1 MTQERIL
8 SLKVGGII
16 GGVSWHSTKQLYE
29 YINARVAEEKGGHNC
44 AKLVLINVNLQDI
57 LDAPDADAKGA
68 VIVDAAICA
77 EKAGADFVAL
87 GSNGLHQYAER
98 RRSVFRSF
106 TLRT

>member
-57 LDAPDADAKGA
+57 LDAPDADRK
-68 VIVDAAICA
+68 
-77 EKAGADFVAL
+77 
-87 GSNGLHQYAER
+87 
-98 RRSVFRSF
+98 SVV
-106 TLRT
+106 

>member
-77 EKAGADFVAL
+77 EKAGADFV
-87 GSNGLHQYAER
+87 GKQWPS
-98 RRSVFRSF
+98 SVC
-106 TLRT
+106 